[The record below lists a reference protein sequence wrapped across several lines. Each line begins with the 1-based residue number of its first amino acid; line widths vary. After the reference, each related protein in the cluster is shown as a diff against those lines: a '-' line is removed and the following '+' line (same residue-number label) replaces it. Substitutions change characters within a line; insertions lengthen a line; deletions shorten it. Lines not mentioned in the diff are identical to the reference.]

1 MGFEQFG
8 FVSYVS
14 QAKIGKFTEYLKNN
28 RLMGTKCK
36 KCGKVYFPPRGDCT
50 SCFGEEIEWIEMK
63 GEGKLVT
70 YTEVNFAPTGFQ
82 DDVPYIL
89 ALGQLNSGHYVFA
102 RFAKDVQ
109 MEQVKSGMAI
119 QLVPFRIDEE
129 RITYE
134 FQIP

>member
-8 FVSYVS
+8 FISYVS
-14 QAKIGKFTEYLKNN
+14 QAKIGEFIDHLKNN

-50 SCFGEEIEWIEMK
+50 SCLGEEIEWVEVK

-70 YTEVNFAPTGFQ
+70 YTQVNFAPTGFQ

-89 ALGQLNSGHYVFA
+89 ALGQLNSGQYVFA
-102 RFAKDVQ
+102 RFAKDVPL
-109 MEQVKSGMAI
+109 ERVKTGMDL
-119 QLVPFRIDEE
+119 QLVPCKIDEE
-129 RITYE
+129 RVTYE
-134 FQIP
+134 FQVS

>member
-14 QAKIGKFTEYLKNN
+14 QAKISEFIEHLKNN

-50 SCFGEEIEWIEMK
+50 SCLGEEIEWVKVK
-63 GEGKLVT
+63 GAGKLVT
-70 YTEVNFAPTGFQ
+70 YTQVNFAPTGFQ

-89 ALGQLNSGHYVFA
+89 ALGQLNSGQYVFA
-102 RFAKDVQ
+102 RFARDVPLEHVKIG
-109 MEQVKSGMAI
+109 MEIK
-119 QLVPFRIDEE
+119 LVPCTIDEE
-129 RITYE
+129 RVTYE
-134 FQIP
+134 FQIS